1 MDTKVHDE
9 TKVRMQKALDAF
21 RHELSK
27 LRTGR
32 ASISILDGIKAEY
45 YGNLT
50 PLNQI
55 ANLGTPDA
63 RTIAIQPWD
72 ASALGAIEKAIL
84 RSDLG
89 LNPVNDG
96 RLIRLPI
103 PPLNEERR
111 RDLVKVVKK
120 HGEECKISIRNAR
133 RDAVEMLKKQKS
145 DSKITEDEL
154 KKSEAQVQKLTDD
167 FIKQIDDTA
176 AHKEKDIMEV

>member
-1 MDTKVHDE
+1 
-9 TKVRMQKALDAF
+9 MQKTLEVF

-32 ASISILDGIKAEY
+32 ASISILDGIRAEY

-50 PLNQI
+50 PLNQL
-55 ANLGTPDA
+55 ANLGTPDP
-63 RTIAIQPWD
+63 RTIVIQPWD
-72 ASALGAIEKAIL
+72 QSVLAAIEKAIQK
-84 RSDLG
+84 SDLG

-111 RDLVKVVKK
+111 KDLVKVVKK
-120 HGEECKISIRNAR
+120 HGEECKVSIRNAR
-133 RDAVEMLKKQKS
+133 RDGVESLKKLKS

-154 KKSEAQVQKLTDD
+154 KKGEAQIQKLTDD
-167 FIKQIDDTA
+167 FIKQIDETA
-176 AHKEKDIMEV
+176 SHKEKDIMEV